1 MIYWQWWR
9 IIHASESETREFA
22 EMFRAGGMGYGT
34 AKTML
39 FEKINSVLA
48 ESRAEYERLMSN
60 PAEIDAIL
68 ADGARRA
75 GAVAAVTL
83 ARVKKAMLG

>member
-1 MIYWQWWR
+1 MHQNLKR
-9 IIHASESETREFA
+9 VNLQKCSVR
-22 EMFRAGGMGYGT
+22 GGMGYGT
-34 AKTML
+34 AKTIL

-75 GAVAAVTL
+75 GAVARETL
-83 ARVKKAMLG
+83 ARVKRAMLG

>member
-1 MIYWQWWR
+1 
-9 IIHASESETREFA
+9 
-22 EMFRAGGMGYGT
+22 MFRAGGMGYGT
-34 AKTML
+34 AKTIP

-75 GAVAAVTL
+75 GAVARETL
-83 ARVKKAMLG
+83 ARVKRAMLG